1 MSLVTEDYTTRVD
14 GVKLLR
20 TYSDALYKIRQ
31 IETDTLFDE
40 AIDEEGHSFTYS
52 ETAEYTDAK
61 QIEIEKERI
70 EALIK
75 EAQNSEG
82 E

>member
-1 MSLVTEDYTTRVD
+1 MALITEDYMTRVD
-14 GVKLLR
+14 GIKLFR
-20 TYSDALYKIRQ
+20 TYSDASFKVLQ
-31 IETDTLFDE
+31 NETGITFDE

-52 ETAEYTDAK
+52 ETTEYTDAK

-75 EAQNSEG
+75 EAQNSGG